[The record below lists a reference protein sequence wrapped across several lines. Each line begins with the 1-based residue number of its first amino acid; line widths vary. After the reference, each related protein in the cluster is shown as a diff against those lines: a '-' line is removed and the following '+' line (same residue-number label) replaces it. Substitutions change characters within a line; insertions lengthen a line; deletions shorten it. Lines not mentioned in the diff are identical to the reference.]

1 MHRKFVNVA
10 LLLFGLQ
17 AFFAFSSAGASERID
32 NIPMYGQPETARPD
46 FLKKADEEFMQE
58 AVTRFGTRENASKA
72 WFAVAEEFMQKGDLD
87 LAMRRYNQSWLLNP
101 NNYQPYWG
109 FGRVMLQQDK
119 LAEAIKYLE
128 KSKQLVDDQ
137 FQKVALL
144 SDLGTAYS
152 YSAQHASSSSNEKNR
167 LFKLANQNYS
177 EATTLDPTYG
187 NGWRRWAM
195 SLYEEGDYP
204 GAWDKVKKAR
214 AQNARPLPPAFLRAL
229 EDKLPEPQ

>member
-1 MHRKFVNVA
+1 
-10 LLLFGLQ
+10 
-17 AFFAFSSAGASERID
+17 
-32 NIPMYGQPETARPD
+32 MYGQPEIVRPD
-46 FLKKADEEFMQE
+46 FLKKADEEFVQE

-72 WFAVAEEFMQKGDLD
+72 WFSVAEEFMQKSDFD

-109 FGRVMLQQDK
+109 FGRVMLQKDK
-119 LAEAIKYLE
+119 LTEAIKYLE

-137 FQKVALL
+137 FQKVALF

-152 YSAQHASSSSNEKNR
+152 YSAQHAGSSPNEKNR

-177 EATTLDPTYG
+177 EAMSLDPTYG

-195 SLYEEGDYP
+195 SLYEEGDYA
-204 GAWDKVKKAR
+204 GAWDKVKKAK